1 MVTLLLVIL
10 NVILLVKYITYKIS
24 AEAIAMYIK
33 DNGMIPDENTINVY
47 VRKAANK
54 LLHISD

>member
-10 NVILLVKYITYKIS
+10 NVILLGKYITSKIS